1 MNQSRVGTVIFLLV
15 YALGNIF
22 DITLILMRWEGN
34 DELHFSLPMFL
45 EMFEEMK
52 RIA

>member
-1 MNQSRVGTVIFLLV
+1 MNQLVVWGQYVIFLLV

-34 DELHFSLPMFL
+34 DELHFFLPMFL
-45 EMFEEMK
+45 EMK